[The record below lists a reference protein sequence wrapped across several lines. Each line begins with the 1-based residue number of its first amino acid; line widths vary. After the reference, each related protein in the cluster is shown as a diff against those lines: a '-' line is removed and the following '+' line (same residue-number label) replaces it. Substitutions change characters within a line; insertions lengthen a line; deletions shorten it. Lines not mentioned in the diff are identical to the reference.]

1 MQTKNNYRIKWRR
14 GDEEGEG
21 VFNGESGMIRMID
34 EEEKSLLVELDD
46 GRFVEYAFE
55 DLDEVSIAYAI
66 SVHKSQGSEYDV
78 VVMPVLGGA
87 PMLMTRNLLYT
98 ALTRAKKMVVLV
110 GSEQS
115 ICRMVDNDRI
125 AQRYGCL
132 LQRLKGDV

>member
-132 LQRLKGDV
+132 LQRLKGDA

>member
-1 MQTKNNYRIKWRR
+1 MTRTSENIL
-14 GDEEGEG
+14 ET
-21 VFNGESGMIRMID
+21 IRMID